1 MLLGLGASL
10 VQVHEHGDEW
20 GLTVGSHQRDDLVL
34 DGLHAAADLVAQ
46 AAFHHFGDAVGV
58 GLEPELVDL
67 LEHLAANL
75 LAGNVDEG
83 R

>member
-1 MLLGLGASL
+1 MLLSLGASL
-10 VQVHEHGDEW
+10 VQVHEHSDERS
-20 GLTVGSHQRDDLVL
+20 LTVGGHQRDDLVL

-58 GLEPELVDL
+58 CLEPKLVDFL
-67 LEHLAANL
+67 KHLAADL